1 MNPLPK
7 LVAKTMADDHVDH
20 DVGGHFP
27 GLDNPPALLH
37 DLREIA
43 TYWE

>member
-1 MNPLPK
+1 MAK
-7 LVAKTMADDHVDH
+7 LVARTLSDEHIDHEF
-20 DVGGHFP
+20 GGHFP

-43 TYWE
+43 NYWV

>member
-1 MNPLPK
+1 VNLLTK
-7 LVAKTMADDHVDH
+7 IEAKTMSDEYLDH
-20 DVGGHFP
+20 DFGGHFP

-43 TYWE
+43 NYWV

>member
-1 MNPLPK
+1 MDLLTNFVLRILPNK
-7 LVAKTMADDHVDH
+7 HIDHEF
-20 DVGGHFP
+20 GGHFP

-43 TYWE
+43 DYWV